1 MKAEKFLCGN
11 GVETLYYCEI
21 CGLPYVNC
29 LDAIDCEKSHKAK
42 PENLV
47 KEERVKGPGLA

>member
-1 MKAEKFLCGN
+1 
-11 GVETLYYCEI
+11 
-21 CGLPYVNC
+21 VNC